1 MVIFVLSVCISI
13 SIMIKKLVF
22 PQSIFSKK
30 IFLIFFIF
38 HWLIY
43 ILFPLLSRF
52 YNFIFYLF
60 LPFSIYYIILYYYMR
75 IYIYI
80 FLYAYIY
87 AKTETKR
94 EHWTKRWNWSTCTKL
109 ALRVS
114 WTHGLNGIQWPWVQI
129 PLRPTFYSYF
139 LKSFSGEYH
148 IYIYIKFILHW
159 NLIICYYHIAAIT

>member
-43 ILFPLLSRF
+43 ILFSLLSRF

-75 IYIYI
+75 IYIYS
-80 FLYAYIY
+80 YMHIY
-87 AKTETKR
+87 MQRPKQNVNTEQR
-94 EHWTKRWNWSTCTKL
+94 DEIGVPVQSWLWEWVELMAWTE
-109 ALRVS
+109 
-114 WTHGLNGIQWPWVQI
+114 
-129 PLRPTFYSYF
+129 
-139 LKSFSGEYH
+139 FSGRGFKSH
-148 IYIYIKFILHW
+148 SGQLS
-159 NLIICYYHIAAIT
+159 IATS

>member
-43 ILFPLLSRF
+43 ILFSLLSRF

-60 LPFSIYYIILYYYMR
+60 LPFSIYYIILLYA
-75 IYIYI
+75 YIYI

-148 IYIYIKFILHW
+148 IYIYI
-159 NLIICYYHIAAIT
+159 